1 MDRITLRNMVF
12 YGSHGVSG
20 AERELGQ
27 RFEIDLSLFAD
38 LSLASTGDKLHNTID
53 YGRAYEVVER
63 IVTAQVFNLLETLAH
78 VIAEKILAEFP
89 VERVDVV
96 VRKPRVPI
104 RGTLDLVE
112 VAVSRDR
119 GGAP

>member
-12 YGSHGVSG
+12 YGSHGVSP

-27 RFEIDLSLFAD
+27 RFEIDLSMYAD
-38 LSLASTGDKLHNTID
+38 LTAAAAADRLHGTID
-53 YGRAYEVVER
+53 YGRVYNLVEHV
-63 IVTAQVFNLLETLAH
+63 VTARVFNLLETLAH
-78 VIAEKILAEFP
+78 VIAGEVLAEFP
-89 VERVDVV
+89 VDRVDVV

-112 VAVSRDR
+112 VEVSRVR
-119 GGAP
+119 GGP